1 MQPQPSEYT
10 QPVQYTQP
18 GQYPAP
24 NQYAQPATQYVQ
36 PQPVQYVQ
44 QRQPMQQIPAQQ
56 MVYVTQDKSSNKVVP
71 WIGVAIILVSLFMPY
86 LSLGIFDVSGFELM
100 GMVGEIGGDL
110 ADDDGSSDS
119 DSDSGSSDVDLPV
132 EFVFFGIAALMVGFG
147 PIIFIISAITSAL
160 VLLLGKSPKA
170 IGVLHMSYGLI
181 FLVVALIGTI
191 DFGIS
196 GSASMYDVTGFGFYI
211 GAFASG
217 LLFIK

>member
-1 MQPQPSEYT
+1 MQPQPREYT

-36 PQPVQYVQ
+36 PQTAQYVQ
-44 QRQPMQQIPAQQ
+44 QGQPMQQIPAQQ
-56 MVYVTQDKSSNKVVP
+56 IVYVTQDKSSNKVVP

-86 LSLGIFDVSGFELM
+86 LSFMGENVSGFELM

-110 ADDDGSSDS
+110 ADDGSSDS

-191 DFGIS
+191 DVGIL
-196 GSASMYDVTGFGFYI
+196 GSWSMYDLTGVGFYI

>member
-1 MQPQPSEYT
+1 MQPQPREYT

-36 PQPVQYVQ
+36 PQTAQYVQ
-44 QRQPMQQIPAQQ
+44 QGQPMQQIPAQQ
-56 MVYVTQDKSSNKVVP
+56 IVYVTQDKSSNKVVP

-86 LSLGIFDVSGFELM
+86 LSFMGEHVSGFELM

-110 ADDDGSSDS
+110 ADDGSSDS

-191 DFGIS
+191 DVGFL
-196 GSASMYDVTGFGFYI
+196 GSWSMYDLTGVGFYI